1 MTTNQKELIRQLNEN
16 QNIIKE
22 LTFCDNCKNQHS
34 CYIFSVFSMIG
45 MSFSYCAAGIPMKP
59 AEFEKF
65 HALMNE
71 LSETASANQNLLES
85 AESMIRW
92 QNRILKHKTYCTDCG
107 NCGCCDAE
115 DVMRSKNIDNPYCCV
130 GCKKET

>member
-22 LTFCDNCKNQHS
+22 LTFCNNCKNQHS

-59 AEFEKF
+59 AEFEILEENGTATSRLPYF
-65 HALMNE
+65 SFASSICPSE
-71 LSETASANQNLLES
+71 RITALSE
-85 AESMIRW
+85 R
-92 QNRILKHKTYCTDCG
+92 
-107 NCGCCDAE
+107 
-115 DVMRSKNIDNPYCCV
+115 
-130 GCKKET
+130 